1 MVPRVLPVPVCHPPL
16 RGGDESLHLH
26 KSWSGSYFILFG
38 FSRLGPQP
46 YKPTYLAQVVL
57 GVGATDLKNLS
68 MFTRIFTR
76 FFLGQF
82 GLSNH
87 CFRTPFYF
95 SSFFSLCWQS
105 TSSPIPAPET
115 WMILTLLNPII
126 LMAVVHLLSGQSSPF
141 LGHLLPPS
149 HNLCFV
155 QMFILNWLRFI
166 IPTDVWSPIITTFP
180 WHTVYTITFSKL
192 SSRCLAIKCPKV
204 GSKNSKRKRCFT
216 TMFWTTRNVCGF
228 LNVLKIFLEWR
239 KEDENCV
246 GLTIFSHPPM
256 EPDILSWSRYLPLT
270 RIHHK

>member
-68 MFTRIFTR
+68 IFTCIFTR
-76 FFLGQF
+76 FFHGQF

-115 WMILTLLNPII
+115 WMILTIDII
-126 LMAVVHLLSGQSSPF
+126 ESHHSDGCSTPAVRTFITLFWDICCPQVIICALSKWLFETES
-141 LGHLLPPS
+141 
-149 HNLCFV
+149 NL
-155 QMFILNWLRFI
+155 
-166 IPTDVWSPIITTFP
+166 
-180 WHTVYTITFSKL
+180 
-192 SSRCLAIKCPKV
+192 
-204 GSKNSKRKRCFT
+204 
-216 TMFWTTRNVCGF
+216 
-228 LNVLKIFLEWR
+228 
-239 KEDENCV
+239 
-246 GLTIFSHPPM
+246 
-256 EPDILSWSRYLPLT
+256 
-270 RIHHK
+270 

>member
-1 MVPRVLPVPVCHPPL
+1 MWGVSSDPDAVSVKLSKSQTGSQTPSSLVGKRQNIKFSAEKEILFQSNSNLSVGALLLLRQCWKIDLTPKKSIFQTCLENWTKVTVGSQNFFLAPLATLLPTSLPTHPPTHPRLVMVPRVLPVPVCHPPL

-95 SSFFSLCWQS
+95 SSFFSLC
-105 TSSPIPAPET
+105 
-115 WMILTLLNPII
+115 
-126 LMAVVHLLSGQSSPF
+126 
-141 LGHLLPPS
+141 
-149 HNLCFV
+149 
-155 QMFILNWLRFI
+155 
-166 IPTDVWSPIITTFP
+166 
-180 WHTVYTITFSKL
+180 
-192 SSRCLAIKCPKV
+192 
-204 GSKNSKRKRCFT
+204 
-216 TMFWTTRNVCGF
+216 
-228 LNVLKIFLEWR
+228 
-239 KEDENCV
+239 
-246 GLTIFSHPPM
+246 
-256 EPDILSWSRYLPLT
+256 
-270 RIHHK
+270 